1 MYNAVYNSTFRLI
14 IWGIIYIY
22 VRVCLYVCMYVRLYL
37 YEYIIIQLQLT
48 QIYNVN
54 TLCLSFC
61 KARAITSVLGR
72 FLHVTALLSFR
83 HVIFE
88 CHRLAVFLF

>member
-1 MYNAVYNSTFRLI
+1 
-14 IWGIIYIY
+14 
-22 VRVCLYVCMYVRLYL
+22 MYVRLYL

-72 FLHVTALLSFR
+72 FLHVTALHFYHSN
-83 HVIFE
+83 
-88 CHRLAVFLF
+88 CMKVFLFDMLYLNAIDWLFIYFSSCGMQIVSVEMTSF